1 MPKYP
6 RIIVNSRYCRV
17 ARSGEQTDGKNIVSG
32 FAMENLVQYVGT
44 REGVVFNQANGL
56 NLPVTEKQTSFIQKL
71 LDNCPDIT
79 NLIEYADYQ
88 EASTRVNASALISAG
103 AEMLL
108 LQGEFIN
115 QETAETLTRY
125 VATRPGVSKS
135 GEHGLFGYREN
146 INLQEA
152 AKELSGY
159 EGRIWRHIVSLR
171 REDADKLGYNTQRPW
186 KLLIEAHLHEL
197 ADASGIKPE
206 NLRWY
211 AGMHDE
217 GHHPHIHLFVFSA
230 NPKEGYVT
238 AKDIKKIESM
248 YAKDIFREEM
258 KPVYAQKTK

>member
-1 MPKYP
+1 
-6 RIIVNSRYCRV
+6 
-17 ARSGEQTDGKNIVSG
+17 
-32 FAMENLVQYVGT
+32 MENLVQYVGT
-44 REGVVFNQANGL
+44 REGVVFNQDNGL

-71 LDNCPDIT
+71 LDSCPDIT

-88 EASTRVNASALISAG
+88 EASTRANASALISAG

-171 REDADKLGYNTQRPW
+171 REDADKLGYNTQQPW

-197 ADASGIKPE
+197 AEASGIKPE

-238 AKDIKKIESM
+238 AKDIKKMESM

-258 KPVYAQKTK
+258 KPVYAQKTKYRDTLNQTARELLHLDALQLSLIHI